1 MWIVSRAICLVLCE
15 AGGAVLAVAFSDG
28 VLESRVEFH
37 VEICR
42 ARWGFDGSFF
52 FFVYR
57 YRGTFVCVLF
67 GKFRDVDGSKT
78 KCLELC

>member
-37 VEICR
+37 VEICG
-42 ARWGFDGSFF
+42 ARWAVRCILSFS
-52 FFVYR
+52 FVYR
-57 YRGTFVCVLF
+57 YRGDC
-67 GKFRDVDGSKT
+67 
-78 KCLELC
+78 CLCFARKIP